1 MGWGWLQ
8 ALVQGILG
16 GLQNWLAGQQ
26 AHADAVSLGSQ
37 TEATAQAV
45 AGEKAAKA
53 ETQAA
58 VDAPETVEGVETE
71 LDKGTF

>member
-16 GLQNWLAGQQ
+16 GLQTWLAGQQ

-45 AGEKAAKA
+45 AGEKAAQA
-53 ETQAA
+53 EAQAA
-58 VDAPETVEGVETE
+58 VDAPKTVEGVETE